1 MANNSKKKEKKQL
14 SREELEIFRKK
25 QSMQSMY
32 FNRFLM
38 IRYFTAVLFFM
49 ALYWTYLNF
58 TNNHWMI
65 VVSVAAVVLSTLAT
79 FQLFTAY
86 SEREPK
92 ITIVKL
98 FYNITPIAIPVL
110 MILICIFNPSVIMP
124 FLTGNMTSRIVM
136 LCMLAIFEAM
146 AVACRIRIIQIESK
160 TDKQYQRILQLS
172 KYNKL

>member
-1 MANNSKKKEKKQL
+1 MATNNKKKEL

-25 QSMQSMY
+25 QSMQAMY

-49 ALYWTYLNF
+49 AIYWTYLNF
-58 TNNHWMI
+58 VSSHWMI
-65 VVSVAAVVLSTLAT
+65 VFSVAAVVLSVMATL
-79 FQLFTAY
+79 QLFTAY
-86 SEREPK
+86 STREPNIK
-92 ITIVKL
+92 WVKL

-136 LCMLAIFEAM
+136 LCFLAIFELM
-146 AVACRIRIIQIESK
+146 AIACRIRIIQIESK